1 MIEQICAFIHNFF
14 VAEKISGTFTISGGS
29 LTVPGLVT
37 GQYYRI
43 NGSRLNDGV
52 WQYGQETDLSDE
64 TFTGEIWDMRPP
76 RSFLTLCTEIA
87 AWVAQ
92 YGSVVNGPY
101 QSESFGG
108 YSYSLKSGTTASGQ
122 ADNTAGSW
130 QGVFKTQLNQYR
142 KLA

>member
-29 LTVPGLVT
+29 ITVPGLVT

-52 WQYGQETDLSDE
+52 YQYGFDELQDE

-76 RSFLTLCTEIA
+76 RSFVQLANDIEN
-87 AWVAQ
+87 WVAK
-92 YGSVVNGPY
+92 YGDAVTGPY

-108 YSYSLKSGTTASGQ
+108 YSYSLKSGSTASGGTDS
-122 ADNTAGSW
+122 AAAGW

>member
-14 VAEKISGTFTISGGS
+14 VAAKIRGTFTISGGS
-29 LTVPGLVT
+29 LIVPGLVI

-52 WQYGQETDLSDE
+52 YQYGIGQLTDE

-76 RSFLTLCTEIA
+76 KSFLTLCTEIA
-87 AWVAQ
+87 AGVTK
-92 YGSVVNGPY
+92 YGDTINGPY

-122 ADNTAGSW
+122 PDNTASSW
-130 QGVFKTQLNQYR
+130 QGVFKSQLNQYR